1 MHDVVIIGGGPAGL
15 YAGGR
20 LAAAGFQTALL
31 EEHASVGEPVHCTG
45 VLAADAFDEFN
56 LSRRSIL
63 NQLTTARFTS
73 PAGHEVTYS
82 GERVE
87 AVVIDRRAFD
97 QDLLE
102 RAITAGV
109 AIERGARVT
118 GVQVDAAGVAVSTP
132 SREYRARA
140 CILACGANYSLHR
153 QVGFGMPRLFL
164 HTAQLELP
172 ASRLG
177 DVELHF
183 GAEIAPKG
191 FGWVVPV
198 ERASESPN
206 TAAASGAPATC
217 ARVGV
222 MCDGDA
228 PRYFERLAARV
239 VSRWGIAGDL
249 ARPRQKILPL
259 APISRTYGARLLAI
273 GDAAGLVKPTTGGG
287 IYYSLVSAALAA
299 DTLADAVSRNDLSAQ
314 RLAEYEARWRKRLSA
329 EFQAQTRLR
338 LLAHRMTD
346 SDIEQLFDLARTDGV
361 MPIVRRT
368 ASFNRHRKLILA
380 LLKHPPVRQ
389 LLLRRLAF

>member
-1 MHDVVIIGGGPAGL
+1 MPAMHDVVIIGGGPAGL
-15 YAGGR
+15 FAGAR

-45 VLAADAFDEFN
+45 VLAADAFDEFH
-56 LSRRSIL
+56 LSRRSLL
-63 NQLTTARFTS
+63 NQLHTARFYS

-82 GERVE
+82 GDRVE
-87 AVVIDRRAFD
+87 AVVIDRRTFD

-102 RAITAGV
+102 RAMSAGV
-109 AIERGARVT
+109 LIERGARVT
-118 GVQVDAAGVAVSTP
+118 GIQVDEAGVTVRTP
-132 SREYRARA
+132 SREHRARA

-153 QVGFGMPRLFL
+153 QIGFGMPRLFL

-172 ASRLG
+172 AKRLG

-198 ERASESPN
+198 SRPRQQ
-206 TAAASGAPATC
+206 C
-217 ARVGV
+217 ARLGV
-222 MCDGDA
+222 MCGGDA
-228 PRYFERLAARV
+228 PRYFHRMVARV
-239 VSRWGIAGDL
+239 ASRWGLAAADL
-249 ARPRQKILPL
+249 GSPRQKILPL
-259 APISRTYGARLLAI
+259 APISRTYSDRLLAI

-287 IYYSLVSAALAA
+287 IYYSLVSAALASE
-299 DTLADAVSRNDLSAQ
+299 TLADAVSRNDLSAR
-314 RLAEYEARWRKRLSA
+314 RLSTYEERWRERLSA
-329 EFQAQTRLR
+329 EFQVQTRLR
-338 LLAHRMTD
+338 MLAHSMSD
-346 SDIEQLFDLARTDGV
+346 SEIEQLFDLARTDGV

>member
-1 MHDVVIIGGGPAGL
+1 MTYDVVIIGGGPAGL
-15 YAGGR
+15 YAGAR
-20 LAAAGFQTALL
+20 LAAAGFQTLLL
-31 EEHASVGEPVHCTG
+31 EEHTTVGDPVHCTG
-45 VLAADAFDEFN
+45 VLAKDAFDEFK
-56 LSRRSIL
+56 LSRHSIL

-73 PAGHEVTYS
+73 PAGHEVIYT
-82 GERVE
+82 GEQVE

-97 QDLLE
+97 QHLLE
-102 RAITAGV
+102 DAKTVGV
-109 AIERGARVT
+109 AIEDGARVS
-118 GVQVDAAGVAVSTP
+118 GVQVDADGVTVTTP
-132 SREYRARA
+132 SSDYRARA
-140 CILACGANYSLHR
+140 CIMACGANYSLHR

-172 ASRLG
+172 ANRLG

-191 FGWVVPV
+191 FGWAVPV
-198 ERASESPN
+198 ERPSEQ
-206 TAAASGAPATC
+206 C
-217 ARVGV
+217 ARIGV

-228 PRYFERLAARV
+228 PTYFQRLAARV
-239 VSRWGIAGDL
+239 VSRWGITGNIT
-249 ARPRQKILPL
+249 RPRQKILPL
-259 APISRTYGARLLAI
+259 APISRTYGDRLLAI

-287 IYYSLVSAALAA
+287 IYYSLISAALAA
-299 DTLADAVSRNDLSAQ
+299 ETLADAIPRHDLSARRLAVYETRWRQ
-314 RLAEYEARWRKRLSA
+314 RLSS

-346 SDIEQLFDLARTDGV
+346 ADIEQFFDLARTDGV